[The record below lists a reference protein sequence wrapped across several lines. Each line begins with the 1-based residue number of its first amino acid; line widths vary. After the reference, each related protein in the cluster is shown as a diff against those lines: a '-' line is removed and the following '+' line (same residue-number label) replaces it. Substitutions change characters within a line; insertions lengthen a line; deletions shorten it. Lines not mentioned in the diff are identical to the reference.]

1 MTDVKYCKRCGLKIS
16 DVDVADWYSHLSI
29 KYCRPCAEV
38 VKREQTLERVHRL
51 RQRKKIKDKYRD
63 EQLELLRQQTEL
75 MQEKIKLLENGNLR
89 LREQLEKGG

>member
-16 DVDVADWYSHLSI
+16 DVDVADLSI
-29 KYCRPCAEV
+29 KWCPTCAEI

-63 EQLELLRQQTEL
+63 EQLE
-75 MQEKIKLLENGNLR
+75 KK
-89 LREQLEKGG
+89 

>member
-16 DVDVADWYSHLSI
+16 DVDIADWYSHLSI
-29 KYCRPCAEV
+29 KYCRTCAEI

-89 LREQLEKGG
+89 LREQLEKER